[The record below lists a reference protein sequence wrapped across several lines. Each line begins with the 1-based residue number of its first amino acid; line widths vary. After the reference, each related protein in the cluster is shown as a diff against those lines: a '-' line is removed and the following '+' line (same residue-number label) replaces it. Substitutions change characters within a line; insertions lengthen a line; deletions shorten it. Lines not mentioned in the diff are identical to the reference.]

1 MGNLDI
7 NGQNKPKDEKR
18 ITVKINNKAVVFEL
32 DKANGLQ
39 IKQTAIAQGVPNI
52 AEDFSVL
59 QRAGNSGNFKPVGD
73 NEEIPIHPNQ
83 EFRIVAPDDNS

>member
-1 MGNLDI
+1 MENLNTKD
-7 NGQNKPKDEKR
+7 QTKPKDEKKT
-18 ITVKINNKAVVFEL
+18 IVKVNNKEVVFEVN
-32 DKANGLQ
+32 KANGMQ
-39 IKQTAIAQGVPNI
+39 IKQTAIAQGVTNV